1 MTGRSDPV
9 DVAAAAVVVD
19 GGLLG
24 VLTVG
29 EVTRHVRDALRGDPV
44 LRDVW
49 VEGEVGRV
57 SISSAGHAY
66 FSLKDDHG
74 VLECV
79 VFARE
84 LSAATFEPRTGLRVL
99 AHGRVDMYEQQGRV
113 QLYVDVLRPAGVGDL
128 ALRFEALKARLAAEG
143 LFDAARR
150 RPLPA
155 RPCRIAVITSPTGAV
170 WHDVRTVV
178 ARRWPLAEL
187 VLVPCLVQGD
197 AAPPTIVDAFA
208 RVAALPSAQRPD
220 VVILA
225 RGGGTLEDLWA
236 FNAETVV
243 RAVVTCPVPVV
254 VGVGHEIDVT
264 LADFAADVRAPTP
277 SAAAE
282 LVVPDRAR
290 VRAEVDASRVRAAR
304 AAAGRLE
311 DARAVLA
318 GERRALDRLA
328 PEVAVGFMR
337 ERAGR
342 LLDAAAEAARA
353 AVAWRALAIERAG
366 RPMAAGAARRVA
378 AARSTIDAAGAALS
392 ALDPGA
398 TLERGYAIVR
408 RAADG
413 VIVRGPAEVAVGDVL
428 AIEVARGGIRAVV
441 AVEEPA

>member
-1 MTGRSDPV
+1 M
-9 DVAAAAVVVD
+9 VD
-19 GGLLG
+19 GEGPIG

-29 EVTRHVRDALRGDPV
+29 EVTRRVRDALRGDPV

-66 FSLKDDHG
+66 FSLKDDRG
-74 VLECV
+74 VLDCV

-84 LSAATFEPRTGLRVL
+84 LSQATFEPRTGLRVL
-99 AHGRVDMYEQQGRV
+99 AHGRVEMYEQQGRV

-150 RPLPA
+150 RALPP
-155 RPCRIAVITSPTGAV
+155 RPRRIGVITSPTGAV

-187 VLVPCLVQGD
+187 VLVPCLVQGE

-208 RVAALPSAQRPD
+208 RVAALPPAERPD

-236 FNAETVV
+236 FNAEQVV
-243 RAVVTCPVPVV
+243 RAVVACPVPVV

-264 LADFAADVRAPTP
+264 LADFAADVRAATP

-290 VRAEVDASRVRAAR
+290 TRAEADAALVRMTRAAD
-304 AAAGRLE
+304 GRLTG
-311 DARAVLA
+311 ARALLA
-318 GERRALDRLA
+318 GERRALDRLG
-328 PEVAVGFMR
+328 PEAAVAFMR
-337 ERAGR
+337 ERAAR
-342 LLDAAAEAARA
+342 LLDAAAEAARGA
-353 AVAWRALAIERAG
+353 LTWRALAVERAG
-366 RPMAAGAARRVA
+366 RPLAAEAARRVA
-378 AARSTIDAAGAALS
+378 AARAASDAAGAALG

-398 TLERGYAIVR
+398 TLGRGYAIVR

-413 VIVRGPAEVAVGDVL
+413 LIVREPSEVRGGEVL
-428 AIEVARGGIRAVV
+428 AIEVAHGGIRAVV
-441 AVEEPA
+441 ADEGRA

>member
-1 MTGRSDPV
+1 MGSTV
-9 DVAAAAVVVD
+9 DSGEERV
-19 GGLLG
+19 G

-29 EVTRHVRDALRGDPV
+29 EVTRRVRDALRGDPV

-66 FSLKDDHG
+66 FSLKDDRG
-74 VLECV
+74 VLDCV
-79 VFARE
+79 VFSRE
-84 LSAATFEPRTGLRVL
+84 LSQATFEPRTGLRVL
-99 AHGRVDMYEQQGRV
+99 AHGRVDWYDQQGRV

-143 LFDAARR
+143 LFDAGRR
-150 RPLPA
+150 RTLPA
-155 RPCRIAVITSPTGAV
+155 RPRRVGVVTSPTGAV

-178 ARRWPLAEL
+178 ARRWPLTEL

-197 AAPPTIVDAFA
+197 AAPASIVAAFA
-208 RVAALPSAQRPD
+208 RVAAVPTPERPE

-236 FNAETVV
+236 FNAEAVV
-243 RAVVTCPVPVV
+243 RAVVACQVPVV

-290 VRAEVDASRVRAAR
+290 VRAEVDASRAR
-304 AAAGRLE
+304 ITRSAAGRVAGAAAL
-311 DARAVLA
+311 VA
-318 GERRALDRLA
+318 GERRALDRLG
-328 PEVAVGFMR
+328 PEAAVALLR

-342 LLDAAAEAARA
+342 LLDAATEEARS
-353 AVAWRALAIERAG
+353 AVARGAVALERAG
-366 RPMAAGAARRVA
+366 RPLHGETARRVA
-378 AARSTIDAAGAALS
+378 RARAAVESVGAALS
-392 ALDPGA
+392 ALDPAA

-408 RAADG
+408 RAVDG
-413 VIVRGPAEVAVGDVL
+413 RIVRAPSEVAVGESL
-428 AIEVARGGIRAVV
+428 AIEVAHGGIRAVV
-441 AVEEPA
+441 ADEPST